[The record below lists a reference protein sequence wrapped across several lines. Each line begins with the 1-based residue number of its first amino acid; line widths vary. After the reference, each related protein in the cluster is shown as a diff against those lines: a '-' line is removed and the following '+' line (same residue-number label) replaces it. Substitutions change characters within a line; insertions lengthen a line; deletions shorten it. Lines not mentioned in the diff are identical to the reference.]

1 MIEVIIHLSPGGVG
15 LLVCKTPWF
24 RMSVTFDSY

>member
-1 MIEVIIHLSPGGVG
+1 MIEGDIHLSPGGIV

-24 RMSVTFDSY
+24 RMSVTFDSC